1 MGGSIPESQ
10 WNLYYPYGFTNID
23 NGHTLGFL
31 IGLLGAITVG
41 LIFTGTVLYL
51 LNRKKAD

>member
-1 MGGSIPESQ
+1 MAS
-10 WNLYYPYGFTNID
+10 NLYYPYGFTNID

-41 LIFTGTVLYL
+41 LILTGTVLYL